1 MIRIEDFGEIAYG
14 GAVTLSE
21 WWDNKRIAD
30 GKITNK
36 DIFKKASFYTYL
48 GIGLAATLISVF
60 GWMKRWERWSEHVSH
75 GFLYDLP
82 RFAYNLSTSMG
93 AASRGGAGSAAV
105 QEAQRILQM
114 RGAVPGH
121 RSPMGVAQLAEG
133 RATQRT
139 YQPEMEQAIAF

>member
-21 WWDNKRIAD
+21 WWDNKRISD
-30 GKITNK
+30 GKLGPK

-48 GIGLAATLISVF
+48 GVGLAATLISVF

-82 RFAYNLSTSMG
+82 RFAYNLSKSMSAG
-93 AASRGGAGSAAV
+93 SRHGAGSTAV
-105 QEAQRILQM
+105 REAQRILQQRTPTM
-114 RGAVPGH
+114 R
-121 RSPMGVAQLAEG
+121 LAEG
-133 RATQRT
+133 QVTQRS
-139 YQPEMEQAIAF
+139 YQPEFNKTVAW

>member
-14 GAVTLSE
+14 GAVTLTE

-30 GKITNK
+30 GKITSK

-48 GIGLAATLISVF
+48 GVGLAATLISVF

-82 RFAYNLSTSMG
+82 RFAYNLSRSMG
-93 AASRGGAGSAAV
+93 AAGRGGAGSAAV

-114 RGAVPGH
+114 RGAVPQRGA
-121 RSPMGVAQLAEG
+121 VQLAAG
-133 RATQRT
+133 RETQRT
-139 YQPEMEQAIAF
+139 YQPEMEQATAF